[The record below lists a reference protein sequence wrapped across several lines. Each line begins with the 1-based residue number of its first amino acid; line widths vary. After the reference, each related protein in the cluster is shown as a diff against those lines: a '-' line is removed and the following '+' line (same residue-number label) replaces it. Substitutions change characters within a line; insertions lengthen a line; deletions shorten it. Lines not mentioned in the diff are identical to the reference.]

1 MDMQITLSSQ
11 QSQVLESLSQQ
22 GGYASVEDAIDTALV
37 LLADEIIQQ
46 DSEET
51 PEYLAWLEETRLK
64 IEEGAQAAARGDLL
78 DATEV
83 LAQLRSKVAAAK
95 TALA

>member
-64 IEEGAQAAARGDLL
+64 IEEGVQAAARGDVL

>member
-11 QSQVLESLSQQ
+11 QSQVLESLLQQ

-37 LLADEIIQQ
+37 LLADTIIQQ
-46 DSEET
+46 DSAET
-51 PEYLAWLEETRLK
+51 PEYLAWLEKTRLK
-64 IEEGAQAAARGDLL
+64 IEEGVQAAARGDLL

-83 LAQLRSKVAAAK
+83 LAQLRSKVAAK